1 MDSSVIEVLMSL
13 GQEQNMNQGSRKRN
27 ASLIGLPPRVPTKVP
42 LMDLSETQPRGR
54 RRLAKDTKVV
64 VASVVEEG
72 KPLEDSKPS
81 KPLEDS
87 KPSKPLED
95 VKVFSQEEQDKY
107 TMTNKLVL
115 SNFET
120 SASRLLETKPVILVE
135 YHIDHLNHVM
145 VWYAGKPDGYII
157 LVEAVHLP
165 KIGDQESFK
174 EYALLVKQ
182 KEGKWE
188 LLFKRCTSNK
198 IYWDAQCLRELCY
211 QIEVVRNTMG
221 GSANFDIFL
230 SRMHLE
236 NVKKYLMIKPDGFK
250 VLIRTILLVASDEN
264 KKVHRMMWKEGD
276 KFHAKEVEVDVEN
289 NDIFWN
295 TVFTVNMFMSK
306 ITRK

>member
-1 MDSSVIEVLMSL
+1 MSL
-13 GQEQNMNQGSRKRN
+13 GQEQNMNQGTRKRN
-27 ASLIGLPPRVPTKVP
+27 SSILGLPPRVPTKVP
-42 LMDLSETQPRGR
+42 LMDLSEDTQPRGR
-54 RRLAKDTKVV
+54 RRLAKDKKAV
-64 VASVVEEG
+64 VATVVEEG
-72 KPLEDSKPS
+72 KPLEDGKPMEHG
-81 KPLEDS
+81 KPMEQGKPMEDG
-87 KPSKPLED
+87 KPIED

-198 IYWDAQCLRELCY
+198 IYWDAQCLREICY
-211 QIEVVRNTMG
+211 RIDVVRNTMG

-236 NVKKYLMIKPDGFK
+236 HVKKYLMLKPDGFK
-250 VLIRTILLVASDEN
+250 VLIRTILLVASEN

-276 KFHAKEVEVDVEN
+276 KFHAKEAEVDVEN
-289 NDIFWN
+289 NDIFWD